1 LKDECKRKTY
11 IDDEQ
16 ISDEKIDEFL
26 KKIYFVID
34 NQSKSDYVKKI
45 IKLKP
50 SIIPDEDTLVAIFN
64 EIRDVQSG
72 KKNGMSVE
80 NITLEVPDEALNYGR
95 HLTAKEIKLM
105 VLNRILNQK
114 VIGGNMPPSFID
126 ICIHYP
132 VEKRKS
138 MLEDCQLDLSKALFN
153 GNCQENFWKLFEN
166 IYQTV
171 VENPSENVE
180 KLYRK
185 LDKSLISRCEDFNVF
200 SLKYFIAIVK
210 DGIEL

>member
-1 LKDECKRKTY
+1 
-11 IDDEQ
+11 
-16 ISDEKIDEFL
+16 
-26 KKIYFVID
+26 
-34 NQSKSDYVKKI
+34 
-45 IKLKP
+45 
-50 SIIPDEDTLVAIFN
+50 
-64 EIRDVQSG
+64 
-72 KKNGMSVE
+72 MSVE
-80 NITLEVPDEALNYGR
+80 NIILEVPDEALNYGR